1 MASTHDSRADDEDQV
16 RVADGDD
23 YGFFTDTSDSDGDD
37 ARSYLSHDASTA
49 DLSRN
54 SSSTD
59 VASLAPNGLSL
70 LNALVIDG
78 VKATLERS
86 PSAEVFDLP
95 VAGERPGAP
104 ALFQRWRVARR
115 PAAAAPARWACL
127 QAGDERGADAASRV
141 AVTLTPGSCPPV
153 FSREFAGG
161 VVVGCSVA
169 AVRVVDSG
177 GVGSGQHAEY
187 QLLVSRG
194 GDCHVRWVRHTD
206 LAAHHDATAAGA
218 AYARARSAW
227 LDGERRRRSRRSVG
241 DFAYLAAR
249 RRAYLAWLQELLFA
263 APAPGA
269 VERLAFPT
277 ELALRRGVESH
288 TALDPPKRDGGRAS
302 PLAAYVA

>member
-1 MASTHDSRADDEDQV
+1 MASTTDSRADDEDQV

-59 VASLAPNGLSL
+59 VA
-70 LNALVIDG
+70 
-78 VKATLERS
+78 
-86 PSAEVFDLP
+86 
-95 VAGERPGAP
+95 
-104 ALFQRWRVARR
+104 
-115 PAAAAPARWACL
+115 
-127 QAGDERGADAASRV
+127 
-141 AVTLTPGSCPPV
+141 
-153 FSREFAGG
+153 REFAGG
-161 VVVGCSVA
+161 VVVGCSVS
-169 AVRVVDSG
+169 VRRCVDGG

-218 AYARARSAW
+218 AYARARCAW

-288 TALDPPKRDGGRAS
+288 TALDPPKRDEGRAS

>member
-1 MASTHDSRADDEDQV
+1 MASTTDSRADDEDQV

-54 SSSTD
+54 SSST
-59 VASLAPNGLSL
+59 
-70 LNALVIDG
+70 G
-78 VKATLERS
+78 VGGRR
-86 PSAEVFDLP
+86 
-95 VAGERPGAP
+95 AG
-104 ALFQRWRVARR
+104 
-115 PAAAAPARWACL
+115 
-127 QAGDERGADAASRV
+127 AGAASRV

-169 AVRVVDSG
+169 AVGVVDG

-218 AYARARSAW
+218 ASLAASAW
-227 LDGERRRRSRRSVG
+227 LGGGRRRSRRSVG

-288 TALDPPKRDGGRAS
+288 TALDPPKRDEGRAS

>member
-1 MASTHDSRADDEDQV
+1 MASTTDSRADDEDQV

-104 ALFQRWRVARR
+104 ALFQRWHV
-115 PAAAAPARWACL
+115 AAAARPRRAVGVPPGGRR
-127 QAGDERGADAASRV
+127 AGAGAASRV

-169 AVRVVDSG
+169 ACASSAAASAPASTRST
-177 GVGSGQHAEY
+177 S
-187 QLLVSRG
+187 LVSRG

-218 AYARARSAW
+218 AYARARCAW

-288 TALDPPKRDGGRAS
+288 TALDPPKRDEGRAS